1 MLESDPPAKREILRA
16 ALKLFSER
24 GLAATTIRD
33 IAAESGYTNPA
44 MYKHFSSK
52 EDLALYL
59 FETCHRRLWT
69 RCHTAIAGIKH
80 FDERLDR
87 YVSQILTLVDED
99 PTAMAFLS
107 ENARVLWPKAGP
119 TVRRQTMIALARS
132 VMSAGAAHEDRRR
145 AAIDPAIAAASLQG
159 TLAEVARMIQV
170 GVLPGPAIR
179 WKAPLVDLLRRGAAR

>member
-33 IAAESGYTNPA
+33 IAAESGYSNPA
-44 MYKHFSSK
+44 LYKHFSSK
-52 EDLALYL
+52 EELALYL
-59 FETCHRRLWT
+59 FETCHHRLWT
-69 RCHTAIAGIKH
+69 RCQAAIADAKTC
-80 FDERLDR
+80 DDRLER

-99 PTAMAFLS
+99 PAAMAFLS

-132 VMSAGAAHEDRRR
+132 VMTAGTTTTRKRRP
-145 AAIDPAIAAASLQG
+145 AIHPDIAAASVQG

-179 WKAPLVDLLRRGAAR
+179 WQAPLVDLLRR